1 MNTITTSSAT
11 TGDHASRAARRT
23 VRRDAKRAGG
33 RRAGHLV
40 GAALIAAAL
49 GASAGAQ
56 AARFGVRVVD
66 AFGEPVAGASV
77 CVGLEGNYRQF
88 GTAFTDADGL
98 ADMLEVPNVPLV
110 VTVSKTRFAGDAAA
124 GARTRVRHRPRADP
138 GRGAARPALP
148 RRQLDGGEPADHRR
162 ARRRRDGRGD
172 GNDAD
177 AHRHRLAERVPRRA
191 RRGPARVRGRVAA
204 GSTRRSRCR
213 RALADA
219 RSIVL
224 QLRRQVG
231 DERASIEA
239 LSDVVTVELAGDDEP
254 SDG

>member
-23 VRRDAKRAGG
+23 VRRDAGRAGG

-110 VTVSKTRFAGDAAA
+110 VTVSKTRFAG
-124 GARTRVRHRPRADP
+124 TRLQEP
-138 GRGAARPALP
+138 GRGFDIVRELTLVEGLPGPRCRAGSSMAANPPIIDVRDVAVTGEGTGTTLTPTVTGSPSEYRVA
-148 RRQLDGGEPADHRR
+148 LDGDLLEY
-162 ARRRRDGRGD
+162 
-172 GNDAD
+172 
-177 AHRHRLAERVPRRA
+177 
-191 RRGPARVRGRVAA
+191 A
-204 GSTRRSRCR
+204 GGWQRFDTTITLP